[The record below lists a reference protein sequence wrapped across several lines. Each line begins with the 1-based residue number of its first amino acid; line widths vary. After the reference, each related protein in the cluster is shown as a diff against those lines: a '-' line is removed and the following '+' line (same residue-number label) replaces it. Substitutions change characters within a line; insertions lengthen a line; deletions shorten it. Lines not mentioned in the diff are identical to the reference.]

1 MCIDDERFVGNF
13 LKQIIQKS
21 SLRSKR
27 KICWAVPT
35 KEMVMKAMQCK
46 DADELIALAKTGG
59 IELTKE
65 EAETYMAELA
75 DFELDGDNL
84 KKIAGG
90 IFECYMRND
99 CMYAFDDWK

>member
-1 MCIDDERFVGNF
+1 MPIKPNE
-13 LKQIIQKS
+13 L
-21 SLRSKR
+21 
-27 KICWAVPT
+27 T

-46 DADELIALAKTGG
+46 DAD
-59 IELTKE
+59 
-65 EAETYMAELA
+65 
-75 DFELDGDNL
+75 ELDGDNL